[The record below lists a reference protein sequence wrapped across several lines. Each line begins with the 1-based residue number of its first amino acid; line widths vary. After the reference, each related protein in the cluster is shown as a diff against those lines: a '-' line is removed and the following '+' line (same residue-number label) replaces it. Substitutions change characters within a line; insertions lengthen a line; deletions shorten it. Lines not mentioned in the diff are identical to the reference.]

1 MPYFE
6 SKDRTVFSPQN
17 DKLLPFYN
25 ILKQY
30 HLTIGGSNLFED
42 LVETYEYLDFVFK
55 EEEKVDEC
63 TTTK

>member
-55 EEEKVDEC
+55 EEKVDEC